1 MTDQL
6 KNILIGL
13 FVVAAIMV
21 GVSMIMFLEPT
32 VGDGKKI
39 LHVRFSNIA
48 GINIGTRVLFAG
60 KAVGE
65 VSVIKVIPNAR
76 ENPPE
81 EGGMIYIYELTLK
94 VDSKT
99 SVYTTDEIA
108 IRSTGLMGEKSIA
121 IIPKIPPPGQ
131 KLLLVTNQVLYA
143 TSADLLESAVN
154 KLTNVATKIGDTVQD
169 VDDWFNENRDALTI
183 AVKSFGDTMTQADIA
198 LTSVNEEKLIPAIHQ
213 SVELFSDNLRLIRSS
228 LDEDQLLHKIANL
241 VDDFDEAIVG
251 FNADGLPVFKNL
263 NMITRDIAT
272 GTGTLGR
279 LIVSD
284 DFYLR
289 LSSIM
294 GKVDTVMNDINHYG
308 ILFQYDKSWQKSRTK
323 KANLLKALDSP
334 AEFRSYFEGEVDTIQ
349 TSLGRLTELLDRAE
363 DCDERQKIIQSEP
376 FKRDFAGLLR
386 QVQALADNIKLY
398 NEGLVAEGDQ

>member
-13 FVVAAIMV
+13 FVVAAIIV

-32 VGDGKKI
+32 IGDGKKI
-39 LHVRFSNIA
+39 LHVRFSNIS
-48 GINIGTRVLFAG
+48 GINVGTRVLFAG

-65 VSVIKVIPNAR
+65 VHAIKVVPNAR

-81 EGGMIYIYELTLK
+81 EGGVLYVYELTLK
-94 VDSKT
+94 IDSKT
-99 SVYTTDEIA
+99 NVYTTDEIA
-108 IRSTGLMGEKSIA
+108 IRSTGLMGDRSIA
-121 IIPKIPPPGQ
+121 IVPKVPPKGTALEPV
-131 KLLLVTNQVLYA
+131 KNQVLYA
-143 TSADLLESAVN
+143 SSSDLLESAVS

-169 VDDWFNENRDALTI
+169 IDDWFNQNKDNLST
-183 AVKSFGDTMTQADIA
+183 AVKSFGNTMTQADIA

-241 VDDFDEAIVG
+241 VEDMDEAVAG
-251 FNADGLPVFKNL
+251 FNADGLQMFKNL
-263 NMITRDIAT
+263 NVITRDIAT

-363 DCDERQKIIQSEP
+363 DCDERQRIIQSEP
-376 FKRDFAGLLR
+376 FKRDFATLLR
-386 QVQALADNIKLY
+386 QVQALADGIKLY
-398 NEGLVAEGDQ
+398 NEELVAEGE